1 MKSIIWKIEL
11 AAAVLLAVSALVWG
25 LRPGVWN
32 YGGFYRMAAGEQG
45 RTYTRPGCSTVEV
58 TEDNR
63 LRIQSPAG
71 QTAEFTLSLAE
82 NGSYRAAEMA
92 MDGVVRNVTYNT
104 ATGTFMT
111 AGDSWSISTLVQ
123 EKAGF
128 SPGLTDNTLY
138 SMALGNHQ
146 TRIAGRPGEFLTA
159 GLFLLLGLVL
169 PLLLKPAI
177 ALDKF
182 LLGFSM
188 TTRKSSR
195 PRTWPGASCSCWGWW
210 YLSSAPSGGASFCSD
225 KDRGGRRR
233 PPFLRAAG
241 DVGPYEAP
249 IDRTPV
255 GRGPCLPT
263 VVPADRQA
271 LSCPPAGA
279 LPRNRLASSAAGGAS
294 AISPP
299 SATDNLLDMSF
310 RGDPSGRRGNPF
322 SLGLSNA

>member
-11 AAAVLLAVSALVWG
+11 AAAVLLAISALVWG

-32 YGGFYRMAAGEQG
+32 YGGFYRMTAGEQG

-63 LRIQSPAG
+63 LRIQSPTG

-104 ATGTFMT
+104 AAGTFMT

-159 GLFLLLGLVL
+159 GLFLLPGVLWLAVKGVL
-169 PLLLKPAI
+169 PNGAKP
-177 ALDKF
+177 DK
-182 LLGFSM
+182 M
-188 TTRKSSR
+188 NCYK
-195 PRTWPGASCSCWGWW
+195 
-210 YLSSAPSGGASFCSD
+210 
-225 KDRGGRRR
+225 K
-233 PPFLRAAG
+233 
-241 DVGPYEAP
+241 
-249 IDRTPV
+249 
-255 GRGPCLPT
+255 
-263 VVPADRQA
+263 
-271 LSCPPAGA
+271 
-279 LPRNRLASSAAGGAS
+279 
-294 AISPP
+294 
-299 SATDNLLDMSF
+299 
-310 RGDPSGRRGNPF
+310 
-322 SLGLSNA
+322 

>member
-63 LRIQSPAG
+63 LRIRSPAG

-128 SPGLTDNTLY
+128 SPGLTDNALY

-182 LLGFSM
+182 LLGFFYDNTEKLQATDLARGIMLLLGLVVSVI
-188 TTRKSSR
+188 
-195 PRTWPGASCSCWGWW
+195 GAIWW
-210 YLSSAPSGGASFCSD
+210 CILLFGYRSGRAPASAL
-225 KDRGGRRR
+225 
-233 PPFLRAAG
+233 FLR
-241 DVGPYEAP
+241 
-249 IDRTPV
+249 
-255 GRGPCLPT
+255 
-263 VVPADRQA
+263 
-271 LSCPPAGA
+271 PAG
-279 LPRNRLASSAAGGAS
+279 PGV
-294 AISPP
+294 IFSP
-299 SATDNLLDMSF
+299 
-310 RGDPSGRRGNPF
+310 GRK
-322 SLGLSNA
+322 LHW

>member
-32 YGGFYRMAAGEQG
+32 YGGFYRMAAGEQS

-58 TEDNR
+58 TEDNH

-104 ATGTFMT
+104 ATGAFMT

-128 SPGLTDNTLY
+128 SPGLTDNALY

-182 LLGFSM
+182 LQGF
-188 TTRKSSR
+188 
-195 PRTWPGASCSCWGWW
+195 
-210 YLSSAPSGGASFCSD
+210 
-225 KDRGGRRR
+225 
-233 PPFLRAAG
+233 FL
-241 DVGPYEAP
+241 
-249 IDRTPV
+249 
-255 GRGPCLPT
+255 
-263 VVPADRQA
+263 
-271 LSCPPAGA
+271 
-279 LPRNRLASSAAGGAS
+279 
-294 AISPP
+294 
-299 SATDNLLDMSF
+299 
-310 RGDPSGRRGNPF
+310 
-322 SLGLSNA
+322 

>member
-1 MKSIIWKIEL
+1 MKSSIWKIEL

-32 YGGFYRMAAGEQG
+32 YGGFYRMTAGEQS

-63 LRIQSPAG
+63 LRIHSPTG

-82 NGSYRAAEMA
+82 NGSYRAAEIA
-92 MDGVVRNVTYNT
+92 MDGVVRSITYNT
-104 ATGTFMT
+104 ATGAFMT

-128 SPGLTDNTLY
+128 SPGLTDNALY

-146 TRIAGRPGEFLTA
+146 TRIAGRSGEFLTA

-182 LLGFSM
+182 LLGFFYDNSE
-188 TTRKSSR
+188 K
-195 PRTWPGASCSCWGWW
+195 
-210 YLSSAPSGGASFCSD
+210 L
-225 KDRGGRRR
+225 
-233 PPFLRAAG
+233 
-241 DVGPYEAP
+241 
-249 IDRTPV
+249 
-255 GRGPCLPT
+255 
-263 VVPADRQA
+263 Q
-271 LSCPPAGA
+271 
-279 LPRNRLASSAAGGAS
+279 
-294 AISPP
+294 
-299 SATDNLLDMSF
+299 ATDLARGIMLL
-310 RGDPSGRRGNPF
+310 
-322 SLGLSNA
+322 LGLVISVIGAIWWCILLFG

>member
-11 AAAVLLAVSALVWG
+11 LCTVFLAISAVVWG

-32 YGGFYRMAAGEQG
+32 GTTFYRMTAQQQE
-45 RTYTRPGCSTVEV
+45 RTYSHPGHSTVEV
-58 TEDNR
+58 AEDNR

-128 SPGLTDNTLY
+128 SPGLTDNALF

-159 GLFLLLGLVL
+159 GLFLVLGLGFRF
-169 PLLLKPAI
+169 LLEPMI
-177 ALDKF
+177 GLDKF
-182 LLGFSM
+182 LVGLF
-188 TTRKSSR
+188 
-195 PRTWPGASCSCWGWW
+195 
-210 YLSSAPSGGASFCSD
+210 Y
-225 KDRGGRRR
+225 KD
-233 PPFLRAAG
+233 A
-241 DVGPYEAP
+241 
-249 IDRTPV
+249 
-255 GRGPCLPT
+255 
-263 VVPADRQA
+263 
-271 LSCPPAGA
+271 
-279 LPRNRLASSAAGGAS
+279 
-294 AISPP
+294 
-299 SATDNLLDMSF
+299 DNLQATELT
-310 RGDPSGRRGNPF
+310 RVIL
-322 SLGLSNA
+322 SLLGIVIFAIGAVWWCSILFA

>member
-63 LRIQSPAG
+63 LRIRSPAG

-123 EKAGF
+123 EKTGF
-128 SPGLTDNTLY
+128 SPGLTDNALY
-138 SMALGNHQ
+138 SMALGNH
-146 TRIAGRPGEFLTA
+146 
-159 GLFLLLGLVL
+159 
-169 PLLLKPAI
+169 
-177 ALDKF
+177 
-182 LLGFSM
+182 
-188 TTRKSSR
+188 
-195 PRTWPGASCSCWGWW
+195 
-210 YLSSAPSGGASFCSD
+210 
-225 KDRGGRRR
+225 
-233 PPFLRAAG
+233 
-241 DVGPYEAP
+241 
-249 IDRTPV
+249 
-255 GRGPCLPT
+255 
-263 VVPADRQA
+263 
-271 LSCPPAGA
+271 
-279 LPRNRLASSAAGGAS
+279 
-294 AISPP
+294 
-299 SATDNLLDMSF
+299 
-310 RGDPSGRRGNPF
+310 
-322 SLGLSNA
+322 

>member
-32 YGGFYRMAAGEQG
+32 NGGFYRMAAGEQG

-63 LRIQSPAG
+63 LRIHSPTG

-82 NGSYRAAEMA
+82 MA
-92 MDGVVRNVTYNT
+92 MDGVVRNITYNT

-128 SPGLTDNTLY
+128 SPGLTDNALY

-146 TRIAGRPGEFLTA
+146 TRIAGRSGEFLTA

-182 LLGFSM
+182 LLGFFYDN
-188 TTRKSSR
+188 TEK
-195 PRTWPGASCSCWGWW
+195 
-210 YLSSAPSGGASFCSD
+210 L
-225 KDRGGRRR
+225 
-233 PPFLRAAG
+233 
-241 DVGPYEAP
+241 
-249 IDRTPV
+249 
-255 GRGPCLPT
+255 
-263 VVPADRQA
+263 Q
-271 LSCPPAGA
+271 
-279 LPRNRLASSAAGGAS
+279 
-294 AISPP
+294 
-299 SATDNLLDMSF
+299 ATDLARGIMLL
-310 RGDPSGRRGNPF
+310 
-322 SLGLSNA
+322 LGLVVSVIGAIWWCILLFG